1 MLLKN
6 RSMQERTD
14 MRNQHTE
21 DDSTPVVQ
29 VGPFSFTPNLIMAL
43 IGALSVLALVLAQM
57 LGSPAG
63 ADGSLIEQL
72 TAANVIWTF
81 LVMCFC
87 LPIAHLCKKA
97 EMEFYPQAI
106 RLMGV
111 GLFAGSILSA
121 VI

>member
-43 IGALSVLALVLAQM
+43 IGALSVLALVIAQM

-63 ADGSLIEQL
+63 ADGSLLAQSY
-72 TAANVIWTF
+72 AANVIWTF
-81 LVMCFC
+81 LIMCFC
-87 LPIAHLCKKA
+87 LPIPTCAR
-97 EMEFYPQAI
+97 
-106 RLMGV
+106 RLRWSSTRKPS
-111 GLFAGSILSA
+111 GSW
-121 VI
+121 V